1 MISENEQDNLIKMV
15 LNEENKINNNE
26 SNDTSN
32 NNGYDMRSMFS
43 GGIFSSDQS
52 FLFNQNSNDN
62 VTSPTESAR
71 DNFYK
76 QRVLILKH
84 IPFVIPFEVRVNMFR
99 AMIDQDK
106 AR

>member
-1 MISENEQDNLIKMV
+1 MISENEQENLIKMV

-26 SNDTSN
+26 DNQAN
-32 NNGYDMRSMFS
+32 VNNGFDMRSMFS
-43 GGIFSSDQS
+43 GGIFSNDQY
-52 FLFNQNSNDN
+52 FLFNQNGNDT
-62 VTSPTESAR
+62 TSPTEGVR

-76 QRVLILKH
+76 QRILILKH

-106 AR
+106 AK